1 MEKEHKIIIGL
12 IVVILLMLAAFVGI
26 FANTQLMNKTAPPVN
41 NTTNHTN
48 ITKNA
53 TNASVEEKVP
63 SDESNNVESSNDKQK
78 VKDTRMAGYDSPKY
92 NNYEST
98 QEENTVSEDSSYSSS
113 SDDGKYLSSDDYY
126 ISDDGFIISTDP
138 QYNHW

>member
-26 FANTQLMNKTAPPVN
+26 FANTQLINKTAPPVN
-41 NTTNHTN
+41 NTTHHTN
-48 ITKNA
+48 ITKNTTTA
-53 TNASVEEKVP
+53 CVEEQVT

-98 QEENTVSEDSSYSSS
+98 RFNIDSAVFCYS
-113 SDDGKYLSSDDYY
+113 GTFYIYY
-126 ISDDGFIISTDP
+126 CPAREKSTGD
-138 QYNHW
+138 